1 MYDVQQARDEVYLR
15 NNLVTGLPAL
25 GERVQQIRVGKAAT
39 TAAENDK
46 QLERSQV
53 RQHQTEAPAS
63 MAGGKHK
70 QEVVARRAW
79 LGGGL
84 LHTAACAL

>member
-1 MYDVQQARDEVYLR
+1 MVYICVLQQARDDEFLMHA
-15 NNLVTGLPAL
+15 LMTGMPAL

-53 RQHQTEAPAS
+53 GAGTHQ
-63 MAGGKHK
+63 
-70 QEVVARRAW
+70 
-79 LGGGL
+79 
-84 LHTAACAL
+84 

>member
-1 MYDVQQARDEVYLR
+1 MR
-15 NNLVTGLPAL
+15 NNMVHELPAL

-53 RQHQTEAPAS
+53 GSLGGTAAPAG
-63 MAGGKHK
+63 MAGG
-70 QEVVARRAW
+70 
-79 LGGGL
+79 
-84 LHTAACAL
+84 

>member
-1 MYDVQQARDEVYLR
+1 MIIIRLLLRLTLQQARDEEYLVHT
-15 NNLVTGLPAL
+15 LMTGMPAL

-53 RQHQTEAPAS
+53 STS
-63 MAGGKHK
+63 SN
-70 QEVVARRAW
+70 
-79 LGGGL
+79 L
-84 LHTAACAL
+84 LLNYAVHDNTRLL